1 MGDDE
6 LSIPTIG
13 FCAVVLAIVSCAEV
27 AVAAPQALRGK
38 SIVISWSESRRER
51 TESGEER
58 SRNSP
63 FKMTIYVSTQDKI
76 FNRLSAG
83 RGSSD
88 QTGGSS
94 DASRFAPRSVVFSG
108 SRVSVT
114 NTFQGGGGARQISA
128 NLDANFTGCSASV
141 VIGRGAS
148 GQPFKQKLMG
158 GGHVLLLSAS
168 VGAVNC
174 SVIDGNALN

>member
-1 MGDDE
+1 
-6 LSIPTIG
+6 LSIPVIG
-13 FCAVVLAIVSCAEV
+13 FCAVAFAIFSFAEV

-38 SIVISWSESRRER
+38 SIQISWSESRRER

-58 SRNSP
+58 SRNTP

-76 FNRLSAG
+76 FNRLSVAG
-83 RGSSD
+83 GNSD

-94 DASRFAPRSVVFSG
+94 DASRFASRSVVFSG

-128 NLDANFTGCSASV
+128 NFDANFTGCSASV
-141 VIGRGAS
+141 VIGRAAS

-158 GGHVLLLSAS
+158 GGYVVLLSAS
-168 VGAVNC
+168 VGSVNC
-174 SVIDGNALN
+174 SIIDGNALS